1 MRYATGTTKELRD
14 IWKAARS
21 FEIDCYSLSEK
32 ILLQMLFSGA
42 FVGERMDIFR
52 YYVSQG
58 ARQEIE
64 EAVLVQS
71 SYDYFCR
78 EKMYS
83 GRSVTAICGEKRPSG
98 SASWLI

>member
-1 MRYATGTTKELRD
+1 MTSGKRQ
-14 IWKAARS
+14 RS

-78 EKMYS
+78 EKITEEYVFP